1 MKNRVK
7 INFQTKTKIPN
18 IRNHMKNRN
27 PGAQPVTPTS
37 LWEKNY
43 EVMYFSAQKLDQD
56 PKSEAEI
63 IDFQQK

>member
-1 MKNRVK
+1 MKNRAK
-7 INFQTKTKIPN
+7 KYFQTKTKIPN

-27 PGAQPVTPTS
+27 PGAS
-37 LWEKNY
+37 LREKNY